1 MSKVSII
8 IPVYNVE
15 KYLDKCLKS
24 VLNQTYKNIEII
36 VINDGSTDNSLKI
49 CKKYKDKRIVLID
62 KENGGVSSARN
73 KGLQLASGKYITFV
87 DSDYWLELD
96 AIENMVSFIEKE
108 NADLVRFCY
117 QTADV
122 RQNSVSEAEN
132 KYIGSEI
139 ARFTEKL
146 ISGEMPGY
154 LHILMVKR
162 EVIKDIK
169 FKTDLPLAEDLI
181 FVLELLKNV
190 NSISMSNVITYNYL
204 ENLDSASR
212 SIKHYRRNIHNE
224 LMLNKYI
231 NEIYDNKYE
240 RLSNARCMKEA
251 QIYLLKMYRDGYD
264 INEVKEEF
272 DFFVDDEYFNKI
284 RCNID
289 ESILNKR
296 DKKIFKYISNKQFD
310 KMIKYFKSEI
320 NKSIINYKYNRIKLR
335 LKEMCNGNKKTTCN

>member
-1 MSKVSII
+1 M
-8 IPVYNVE
+8 
-15 KYLDKCLKS
+15 
-24 VLNQTYKNIEII
+24 
-36 VINDGSTDNSLKI
+36 KI

-73 KGLQLASGKYITFV
+73 KGLELASGKYITFV
-87 DSDYWLELD
+87 DSDDWLELD

-169 FKTDLPLAEDLI
+169 FKTD
-181 FVLELLKNV
+181 
-190 NSISMSNVITYNYL
+190 
-204 ENLDSASR
+204 
-212 SIKHYRRNIHNE
+212 
-224 LMLNKYI
+224 
-231 NEIYDNKYE
+231 
-240 RLSNARCMKEA
+240 
-251 QIYLLKMYRDGYD
+251 
-264 INEVKEEF
+264 
-272 DFFVDDEYFNKI
+272 
-284 RCNID
+284 
-289 ESILNKR
+289 
-296 DKKIFKYISNKQFD
+296 
-310 KMIKYFKSEI
+310 
-320 NKSIINYKYNRIKLR
+320 
-335 LKEMCNGNKKTTCN
+335 